1 MTKIFNSNIPIDI
14 LYNFLNLYCN
24 RLDNYIIFD
33 SISYKK
39 LLYYNQI
46 EIFYNNIKQYYNKD
60 KIFYIERDISY
71 TNLLTIIRQI
81 LNYHKV
87 KYYRKI
93 KYNNS
98 KYDIVYYIDLC
109 SNTF

>member
-46 EIFYNNIKQYYNKD
+46 EIFYNNI
-60 KIFYIERDISY
+60 
-71 TNLLTIIRQI
+71 
-81 LNYHKV
+81 
-87 KYYRKI
+87 
-93 KYNNS
+93 
-98 KYDIVYYIDLC
+98 
-109 SNTF
+109 TF